1 MISFEEFAERDS
13 KPESQRVYRAVNWN
27 ENIDSFTQMFFD
39 ANTTNMWLDKEHT
52 PAKDQKSW
60 SKLSEDERD
69 TYKRVLG
76 GLTLLDTQQSIVGM
90 PKVMEHVDGL
100 QRKSMLSFM
109 AMMETIHAKSYST
122 IFTTLIPSS
131 REINEVF
138 EWVEENPRLQTKAE
152 MVTYYYENIVDKKTL
167 YLSMVASVYLE
178 SFLFYSGF
186 FYPLYLSGQGK
197 MKASGEIINL
207 IIRDESLHGV
217 YVGMLAQE
225 LYQEFTEEEKE
236 EVDSE
241 SKRLM
246 DELLENEFR
255 YTEEIYGKV
264 GLVHQVKD
272 FVLYNANK
280 AMMNLGKEAPFEHKD
295 VEPAVINGLDT
306 QAKANDFFSIKGSY
320 VKAVFEPL
328 EDEDF
333 VFTS

>member
-1 MISFEEFAERDS
+1 MSFDEFLKEDV
-13 KPESQRVYRAVNWN
+13 KPERQRVYQAVNWN

-39 ANTTNMWLDKEHT
+39 ANTTNMWLDKEHM
-52 PAKDQKSW
+52 PAKDKKSW
-60 SKLSEDERD
+60 ESLSDDERD
-69 TYKRVLG
+69 VYKRVLG

-90 PKVMEHVDGL
+90 PKVMENVEGL

-131 REINEVF
+131 REINDVF
-138 EWVEENPRLQTKAE
+138 KWVEENDRLQTKAE
-152 MVTYYYENIVDKKTL
+152 LITYYYENIEDKKSL
-167 YLSMVASVYLE
+167 YLAMVASVYLE

-186 FYPLYLSGQGK
+186 FYPLYLSAQGK

-225 LYQEFTEEEKE
+225 LYQELTDAEKE
-236 EVDSE
+236 EVDGE
-241 SKRLM
+241 TERLLY
-246 DELLENEFR
+246 DLLENEFR
-255 YTEEIYGKV
+255 YTEEIYGKIR
-264 GLVHQVKD
+264 LEHKVKD

-280 AMMNLGKEAPFEHKD
+280 AMMNLGKEAPFEDKEIES
-295 VEPAVINGLDT
+295 VVINGLRT
-306 QAKANDFFSIKGSY
+306 EAKANDFFSIKGSY

-328 EDEDF
+328 EDNDF
-333 VFTS
+333 VFND